1 MDHKANL
8 KEEQKSKASSLVDID
23 IGVIKPSKENETNLN
38 KAQLQKRN
46 ALNKKKKKQNETK
59 SVKKR

>member
-46 ALNKKKKKQNETK
+46 
-59 SVKKR
+59 S